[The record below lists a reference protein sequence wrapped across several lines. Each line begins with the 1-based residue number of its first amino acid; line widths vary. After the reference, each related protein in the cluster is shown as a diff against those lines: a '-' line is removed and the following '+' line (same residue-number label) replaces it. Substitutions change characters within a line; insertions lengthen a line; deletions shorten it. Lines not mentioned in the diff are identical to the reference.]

1 MQTITADSI
10 DFDAYR
16 RHAECRAK
24 VRKASDFHAL
34 LLEQFAT
41 KERKKSPSSFS
52 HKLGRVLEFRPG
64 EVTAWAGY
72 SGHRKSMY
80 TGQLALELGMQ
91 GAPTLMASFEMLP
104 ELTLARMASQFC
116 GVERPSPAQ
125 LQGFL
130 HRTDRK
136 VWLFD
141 HQGRCGTQ
149 EMLAVCAYFAE
160 ELKGTQVFID
170 SMMMVC
176 NSEESLDEQK
186 QFATDL
192 VRMAQE
198 TGLHVHLIAHCRKP
212 ASGDESHPPG
222 KHDLRGTAAI
232 TDQCSNVVTV
242 WANKVKQAALA
253 DYPDDPTR
261 KAEPDAVLHVCKQRN
276 GRFEG
281 KLKLWFDDASMRFT
295 DERMDEF
302 QADWGAQEAMQ

>member
-1 MQTITADSI
+1 MQTIAADAI
-10 DFDAYR
+10 DFEAYR
-16 RHAECRAK
+16 RHAQCKAK
-24 VRKASDFHAL
+24 VKGPGEYHEAL
-34 LLEQFAT
+34 LAELSADM
-41 KERKKSPSSFS
+41 SSHAPRPFS

-91 GAPTLMASFEMLP
+91 GSKTLVASFEMTP
-104 ELTLARMASQFC
+104 VKTLARMAAQFC
-116 GVERPSPAQ
+116 GRERPSPDQIGA
-125 LQGFL
+125 FMA
-130 HRTDRK
+130 RTDRG

-141 HQGRCGTQ
+141 HQGRCGTE
-149 EMLAVCAYFAE
+149 EMLAVCAYFAD
-160 ELKGTQVFID
+160 ELKGSQVFID

-192 VRMAQE
+192 VRLAQE

-212 ASGDESHPPG
+212 SSGDESNPPG

-242 WANKVKQAALA
+242 WANKPKQARLS
-253 DYPDDPTR
+253 DNPDDY
-261 KAEPDAVLHVCKQRN
+261 AAQQEPDAVLNVCKQRN
-276 GRFEG
+276 GRWEG
-281 KLKLWFDDASMRFT
+281 KLKLHFHESSMRFM
-295 DERMDEF
+295 DERAERVP
-302 QADWGAQEAMQ
+302 DWGVAA

>member
-10 DFDAYR
+10 DFDAYS
-16 RHAECRAK
+16 RHAACKAK
-24 VRKASDFHAL
+24 VRKASDYLAEL
-34 LLEQFAT
+34 MAQLTAPEPP
-41 KERKKSPSSFS
+41 RSPRAFS
-52 HKLGRVLEFRPG
+52 HKLGRFLEFRPG

-80 TGQLALELGMQ
+80 TGQLAMELGMQ
-91 GAPTLMASFEMLP
+91 GSPTLMASFEMAP
-104 ELTLARMASQFC
+104 VKTLERMARQFC
-116 GVERPSPAQ
+116 GVDRPDAGQ
-125 LQGFL
+125 LQTFAR
-130 HRTDRK
+130 RTDRK

-141 HQGRCGTQ
+141 HMGRCGTK
-149 EMLAVCAYFAE
+149 EMLAVCTYFAE
-160 ELKGTQVFID
+160 ELKGSQVFID

-176 NSEESLDEQK
+176 DSEESLDEQK

-192 VRMAQE
+192 VRLAQE

-212 ASGDESHPPG
+212 SSGDESNPPG

-242 WANKVKQAALA
+242 WANLA
-253 DYPDDPTR
+253 KLQRLAESPDDVEA
-261 KAEPDAVLHVCKQRN
+261 KSQPDAVLSVCKQRN
-276 GRFEG
+276 GRFQG
-281 KLKLWFDDASMRFT
+281 RVKLFFDENSMRFT